1 MLFRSYGIEINDFAV
16 SVAQTALWIAE
27 SQMLKKTEDIIGA
40 SLDYFPLK
48 SNTNIREGNALR
60 MDWDEI
66 FSKKNNIVPPPPKQL
81 NLHHW
86 QSSFRRRTA
95 HECLSERG
103 FSSSVWA

>member
-1 MLFRSYGIEINDFAV
+1 MAKVSMTSNDFAV

-60 MDWDEI
+60 MDWNDP
-66 FSKKNNIVPPPPKQL
+66 FSINNNIVAPPPETTIFTSWEIRP
-81 NLHHW
+81 
-86 QSSFRRRTA
+86 S
-95 HECLSERG
+95 
-103 FSSSVWA
+103 

>member
-1 MLFRSYGIEINDFAV
+1 MMLSELHQLNDGFVNNNDFAV

-60 MDWDEI
+60 MDWNDT
-66 FSKKNNIVPPPPKQL
+66 FSINNNIVAPETTIFTSWEIRP
-81 NLHHW
+81 
-86 QSSFRRRTA
+86 S
-95 HECLSERG
+95 
-103 FSSSVWA
+103 